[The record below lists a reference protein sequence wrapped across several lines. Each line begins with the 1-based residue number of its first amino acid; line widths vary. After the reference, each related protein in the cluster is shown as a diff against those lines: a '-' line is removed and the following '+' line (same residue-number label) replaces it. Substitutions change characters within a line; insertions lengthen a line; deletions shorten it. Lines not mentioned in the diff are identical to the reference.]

1 MDTLEHKS
9 VDLIAAAYA
18 TASAGMHPSHTLPL
32 KLQAIANAGFKW
44 TEVAMPDLEQYA
56 ESRFKDYQK
65 LDASGSGDLDKLV
78 EAAEEIHKQCLQLG
92 LHVLTLMPYVLWV
105 NSMIK
110 PWSKNNPCH

>member
-32 KLQAIANAGFKW
+32 KLQAIADAGFKW

-92 LHVLTLMPYVLWV
+92 LHVLTLMPYVLW
-105 NSMIK
+105 MIK